1 MLELSLLGIT
11 VFQQVIMREHCSKFK
26 FFGSKYGTLLKTTGI
41 VRCIMITATEKQLTI
56 ICTRQAFQWHYALV
70 FLDTL
75 KGMGMMKDS
84 EFRARFD
91 SLYTY
96 VARQLNPPIDSDI
109 VNRYVVIEQ
118 HIPVE

>member
-1 MLELSLLGIT
+1 MDEQIGN
-11 VFQQVIMREHCSKFK
+11 
-26 FFGSKYGTLLKTTGI
+26 
-41 VRCIMITATEKQLTI
+41 TATKTHI